1 MSAYVQKDNT
11 TDVSLID
18 GQEIETT
25 LNNTAALNVDIL
37 LLGETGTGKDTLA
50 QRIHRLSGR
59 RGNFV
64 ALNSTHKCNAHPC
77 MHFVRRL
84 PAQALA
90 RA

>member
-50 QRIHRLSGR
+50 QRIIAYRVDEVILS
-59 RGNFV
+59 
-64 ALNSTHKCNAHPC
+64 P
-77 MHFVRRL
+77 
-84 PAQALA
+84 
-90 RA
+90 